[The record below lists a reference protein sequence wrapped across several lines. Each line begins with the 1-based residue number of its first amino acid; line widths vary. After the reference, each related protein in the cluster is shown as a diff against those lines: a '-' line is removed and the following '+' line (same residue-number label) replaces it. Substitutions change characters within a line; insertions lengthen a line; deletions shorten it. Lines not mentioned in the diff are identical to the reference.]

1 MLIPSCI
8 RQTEVISMSKVNSQR
23 KGCKDVFN
31 AFLVTVAT
39 YAGLFEFP
47 VILATHEV
55 PNKLIAFSKAL
66 SCKDFNQ
73 WVHFY
78 EDDQLFERLW
88 NNPKKYL
95 DILKKYNG
103 VILPDFSLYR
113 DMPLAMQIWNIYRSR
128 AIGHWLQIN
137 GVKVIPNIRYGDRR
151 TYKISCDGISKNCII
166 AVGTHGT
173 LKHVVDRE
181 IFVKGLDVVVRRLVP
196 TVIVVYGAAPDYIFK
211 KYEDSGIKIEKFSSE
226 YATSRKE
233 VV

>member
-1 MLIPSCI
+1 
-8 RQTEVISMSKVNSQR
+8 MSKINSQR
-23 KGCKDVFN
+23 NGCKDVFN

-47 VILATHEV
+47 VILATFEI
-55 PNKLIAFSKAL
+55 PNKLVAFSKSI

-103 VILPDFSLYR
+103 VILPDYSLYR
-113 DMPLAMQIWNIYRSR
+113 DMPFAMQIWNIYRSR

-137 GVKVIPNIRYGDRR
+137 GVNVIPNIRYGDRR
-151 TYKISCDGISKNCII
+151 TYRICCDGISKKSII

-173 LKHVVDRE
+173 LKHVADRE
-181 IFVKGLDVVVRRLVP
+181 TFSQGLDIVIRRLEP
-196 TVIVVYGAAPDYIFK
+196 SAIVVYGTAPDYIFK
-211 KYEDSGIKIEKFSSE
+211 KYKDAGIKIVRFCSE
-226 YATSRKE
+226 YAASHKE

>member
-1 MLIPSCI
+1 
-8 RQTEVISMSKVNSQR
+8 MSKINSQR

-31 AFLVTVAT
+31 AFLVTVAK

-47 VILATHEV
+47 MILATYKI
-55 PNKLIAFSKAL
+55 PNRLIAFSKAI

-88 NNPKKYL
+88 NNPKRYL

-113 DMPLAMQIWNIYRSR
+113 DMPFAMQIWNIYRSR

-137 GVKVIPNIRYGDRR
+137 GVNVIPNIRYGDRR
-151 TYKISCDGISKNCII
+151 TYRICCDGISKNCII

-173 LKHVVDRE
+173 LKHAADRE
-181 IFVKGLDVVVRRLVP
+181 IFSEGLDIVIRRLEP
-196 TVIVVYGAAPDYIFK
+196 SAIVVYGTAPDCIFK
-211 KYEDSGIKIEKFSSE
+211 QYKDAGIKIVKFCSE
-226 YATSRKE
+226 YATSHRE